1 VAGRRD
7 DGSGRCHLAVGFG
20 GFPER
25 ALTCSESRDD
35 GSGRCHLAVGFG
47 GFPERALTC
56 SEGPGRR
63 PHQGPRTTNNRW
75 CRLAVAARQWVK
87 PKYRGVY
94 RQ

>member
-1 VAGRRD
+1 VAGR
-7 DGSGRCHLAVGFG
+7 
-20 GFPER
+20 
-25 ALTCSESRDD
+25 RDD